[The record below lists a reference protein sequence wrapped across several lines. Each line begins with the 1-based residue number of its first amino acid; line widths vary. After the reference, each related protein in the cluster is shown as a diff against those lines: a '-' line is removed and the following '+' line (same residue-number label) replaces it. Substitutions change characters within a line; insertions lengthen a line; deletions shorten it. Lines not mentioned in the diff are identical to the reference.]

1 MKKEKIGYFVLGIC
15 LLLIGYISIMKLID
29 ICPSIWTILSDKFS
43 DTKFMMPFLAYVL
56 SSVVVY
62 CITGVVTIIFIDTIS
77 EVGSRVIKC
86 MLTAVTVYVIF
97 IGPLIMLSM
106 MIVMNI
112 PIQQIAI
119 VFTILSFIGISL
131 KKFKSLTIKIYSK
144 LDNYI

>member
-29 ICPSIWTILSDKFS
+29 ICPSIWTILCDKFS

-62 CITGVVTIIFIDTIS
+62 CITGVVTIILIDTIS

-97 IGPLIMLSM
+97 IGPVNYSTLS
-106 MIVMNI
+106 
-112 PIQQIAI
+112 
-119 VFTILSFIGISL
+119 
-131 KKFKSLTIKIYSK
+131 
-144 LDNYI
+144 